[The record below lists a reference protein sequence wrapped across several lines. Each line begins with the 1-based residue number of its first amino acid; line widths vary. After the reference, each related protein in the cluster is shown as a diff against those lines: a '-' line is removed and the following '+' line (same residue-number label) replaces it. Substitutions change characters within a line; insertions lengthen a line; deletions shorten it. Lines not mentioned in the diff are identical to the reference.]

1 MGKLD
6 GKVAIITGAG
16 GGIGRQHAL
25 LFAREGARVVVND
38 PGCDVDG
45 QPAGETE
52 SGQERRSAVA
62 EQVVEEIL
70 AAGGQAVA
78 NTDAVGTAEAAVRIV
93 ETALDAYGRLDV
105 LVNNAGILR
114 DRTILKMTAH
124 EWDAVLEVHLKGT
137 FTCLQAAARVMKEQQ
152 PGGGRII
159 NTTSTS
165 GLLGQFGQA
174 NYGAAKAGIYALTRI
189 AAQEMAKYQIT
200 VNAIAPWAMTRMLA
214 ATSGVDLER
223 ARETLAPERVSP
235 LVAWLAT
242 DAAAKSGV
250 SGMVFGIEG
259 NELFAY
265 RMMTTHGATRHDGVP
280 WTIESIGE
288 SIEQIIRW

>member
-25 LFAREGARVVVND
+25 LFALEGARVVVND
-38 PGCDVDG
+38 PGCGVDG
-45 QPAGETE
+45 QPAGATDAGREA
-52 SGQERRSAVA
+52 GPAVA

-78 NTDAVGTAEAAVRIV
+78 NTDAVGTEEAAAAVVR
-93 ETALDAYGRLDV
+93 TALDAFGRLDI

-114 DRTILKMTAH
+114 DRTILKMTAR
-124 EWDAVLEVHLKGT
+124 EWEAVLAVHLTGS
-137 FTCLQAAARVMKEQQ
+137 FTCLQAAARIMKEQ
-152 PGGGRII
+152 PSGGRII

-189 AAQEMAKYQIT
+189 AALELAKYHIT

-223 ARETLAPERVSP
+223 AQETLAPERVSP

-242 DAAAKSGV
+242 DVAANSGV

-259 NELFAY
+259 NELFTY
-265 RMMTTHGATRHDGVP
+265 RMMTTHGATRHDGAP
-280 WTIESIGE
+280 WTIDSIGE
-288 SIEQIIRW
+288 QAQQIIQW

>member
-38 PGCDVDG
+38 PGCAVDG
-45 QPAGETE
+45 QPAG
-52 SGQERRSAVA
+52 VA
-62 EQVVEEIL
+62 ETGAETRSVVAQQVVEEIT

-78 NTDAVGTAEAAVRIV
+78 NTDVVGTAEAAERIV

-114 DRTILKMTAH
+114 DRTILKMTDD
-124 EWDAVLEVHLKGT
+124 EWDAVLAVHLKGT

-152 PGGGRII
+152 PDGGRII
-159 NTTSTS
+159 NTTSSS

-189 AAQEMAKYQIT
+189 AAQELARYHIA

-214 ATSGVDLER
+214 ASSGFDLER
-223 ARETLAPERVSP
+223 AQETLAPERVSP

-242 DAAAKSGV
+242 DAAARAGV

-259 NELFAY
+259 NELFTY

-280 WTIESIGE
+280 WTIDSIGA
-288 SIEQIIRW
+288 SIEQIIQW